1 MDGRTDRALRRKDQ
15 IRNGRWSIERLA
27 SIHSPPN
34 SLDLAI
40 SSSSR
45 ALSIRLRF
53 IPLRPRP
60 RSSSLPP
67 RFPSVSR
74 FQHPLV
80 SLRRTSLIYLS
91 SRALP
96 IIHPPPRLFSS
107 LLLSSSSPF
116 HLVILSIFCL
126 LNIPL
131 YPPCISIPNGYTELR
146 RRCQHAIRLLSTI
159 SRQPIYPENVRTR
172 QHGLFSTLIFVC
184 TCARMCSSC
193 WSAFELRTRRDR
205 PAASAMVEH
214 RSNLGRGS
222 LPSHLPL
229 ARLVAP
235 WHDKPSPLLRT

>member
-60 RSSSLPP
+60 RFQLSSAAFPVRLSLPASSRVSLSHLSHLP
-67 RFPSVSR
+67 FVSR
-74 FQHPLV
+74 
-80 SLRRTSLIYLS
+80 S
-91 SRALP
+91 SYYP
-96 IIHPPPRLFSS
+96 SSTSS
-107 LLLSSSSPF
+107 LLVSFSSSPF

-159 SRQPIYPENVRTR
+159 SRQPIYHENVRTR
-172 QHGLFSTLIFVC
+172 QHGL
-184 TCARMCSSC
+184 
-193 WSAFELRTRRDR
+193 
-205 PAASAMVEH
+205 
-214 RSNLGRGS
+214 
-222 LPSHLPL
+222 
-229 ARLVAP
+229 
-235 WHDKPSPLLRT
+235 SPR